1 MFDPWSGKSNQTCVP
16 RLVSLCSRARAS
28 QEKPSQWEA
37 CTLQLESCSR
47 SPQLEK
53 SPCSNKDRAQP
64 KINKLKKKKK
74 TYTSVALLETIF
86 PPSGLSGP
94 QLWVYRTVF
103 LLFPTS
109 IIFMA
114 KITKC
119 WLKISSHILIPL
131 IKVIKKVKM
140 ESLSRGWLFVTPWSV
155 AYQAPLSMGFSRQE
169 YWSGLPHP

>member
-1 MFDPWSGKSNQTCVP
+1 M
-16 RLVSLCSRARAS
+16 
-28 QEKPSQWEA
+28 
-37 CTLQLESCSR
+37 
-47 SPQLEK
+47 
-53 SPCSNKDRAQP
+53 
-64 KINKLKKKKK
+64 
-74 TYTSVALLETIF
+74 ALLETIF

-169 YWSGLPHP
+169 YCSGLPCPPPGDICNPRIKPTQWSNPHHLRLLNWQAGSLPLMPPGEPVTSLDVF